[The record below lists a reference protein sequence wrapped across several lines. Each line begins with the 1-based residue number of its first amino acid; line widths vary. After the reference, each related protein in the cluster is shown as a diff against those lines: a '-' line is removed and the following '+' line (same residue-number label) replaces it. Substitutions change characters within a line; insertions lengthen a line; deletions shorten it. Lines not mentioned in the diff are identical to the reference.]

1 MVMLQRSETE
11 NRSSGIVIIER
22 PRRGQLWAGAPLVG
36 SASQTPKKHPVPLGA
51 GSKSLAFSLI
61 PSYKLIVSRG
71 MVLCD
76 VKRKQLTL

>member
-36 SASQTPKKHPVPLGA
+36 SGGQTPKKRPVLLGA

-61 PSYKLIVSRG
+61 PSYKLIVGTG
-71 MVLCD
+71 MVLSD
-76 VKRKQLTL
+76 INRE

>member
-36 SASQTPKKHPVPLGA
+36 FASQTPKKHPVPLGSA
-51 GSKSLAFSLI
+51 AKSIVFGLI
-61 PSYKLIVSRG
+61 PWHKLIASRE
-71 MVLCD
+71 MVPCGI
-76 VKRKQLTL
+76 KRK

>member
-22 PRRGQLWAGAPLVG
+22 PRRGQLWAGAPPVG
-36 SASQTPKKHPVPLGA
+36 SGGQTPKKRPIPLGA
-51 GSKSLAFSLI
+51 GSKSIVLGLI
-61 PSYKLIVSRG
+61 PWHKCVVSRG

-76 VKRKQLTL
+76 VKRKQLTP